1 LAESPLSS
9 VARVYAME
17 PRAGITL
24 SLPVRLIQR
33 LEEFARAY
41 GLTRSAAAAYLI
53 TQGLARHAELMAE
66 ATRRRL
72 ESHEGEAP

>member
-1 LAESPLSS
+1 MAS
-9 VARVYAME
+9 VQRVYAME
-17 PRAGITL
+17 PRAGISL

-33 LEEFARAY
+33 LEDFARVY

-66 ATRRRL
+66 TTRRGL
-72 ESHEGEAP
+72 EVKGEDGK